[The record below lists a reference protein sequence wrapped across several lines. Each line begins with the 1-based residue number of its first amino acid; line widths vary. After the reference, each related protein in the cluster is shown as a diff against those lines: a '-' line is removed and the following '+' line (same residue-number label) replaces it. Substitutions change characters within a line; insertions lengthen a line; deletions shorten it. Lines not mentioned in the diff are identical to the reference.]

1 MRDLHA
7 LYEPLSEDFSAF
19 YTQLHEFAAR
29 EKLSQTP

>member
-1 MRDLHA
+1 MRDLRA

-19 YTQLHEFAAR
+19 YPQLQTFAAR